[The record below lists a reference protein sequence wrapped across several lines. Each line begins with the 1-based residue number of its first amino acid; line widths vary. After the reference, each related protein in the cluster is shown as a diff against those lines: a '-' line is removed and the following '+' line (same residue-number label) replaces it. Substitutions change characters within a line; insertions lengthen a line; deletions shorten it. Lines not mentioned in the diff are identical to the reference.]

1 VPEEVSCDD
10 AVSPCVKTGSSAA
23 RDGALWPP
31 RGFVTAEIAMVV
43 ILPQMPPAN
52 VIMFTVH
59 GIKHESANVYV
70 GSDIVTDMRSSKS
83 SARDDRM
90 DRTIDQTSLT
100 LPLTLLACAA
110 TGDASSSAYQEKDGA
125 PHGCDQSTIVAR
137 CLACSRWY
145 SPTARVLQSLQLL
158 LFACCFTKYPQ
169 CIARFLTLCR
179 DTTHALTLPLPHLC
193 SLARASGRR
202 LPIKSGDPSW
212 TRSSVAI

>member
-1 VPEEVSCDD
+1 
-10 AVSPCVKTGSSAA
+10 
-23 RDGALWPP
+23 
-31 RGFVTAEIAMVV
+31 MVV

-59 GIKHESANVYV
+59 GIKHESAIVHV

-158 LFACCFTKYPQ
+158 QFACDSVAFRN
-169 CIARFLTLCR
+169 IRNALRGFLTLCR
-179 DTTHALTLPLPHLC
+179 DTMHALTLPLPHLC